1 MRVFTFTDSEI
12 EHLKAALR
20 VYADRLALD
29 GFRVLPLSLKQF
41 AATLDT
47 SDFQPEDGEAVPI
60 PDSPILLYDIGA
72 VADALRLSKRTVGRL
87 IADGQIPSVKV
98 GAARRVHRDDL
109 SAYANGL
116 RNES

>member
-29 GFRVLPLSLKQF
+29 GFKRLPLGLKRF
-41 AATLDT
+41 AAELDT
-47 SDFQPEDGEAVPI
+47 SDFQSDDGEAAPI
-60 PDSPILLYDIGA
+60 ADSPILLYGIDA
-72 VADALRLSKRTVGRL
+72 VADVLSLSQRTVGRL
-87 IADGQIPSVKV
+87 IVGGLIPSVKI

-109 SAYANGL
+109 LAYANGL
-116 RNES
+116 RNGR

>member
-29 GFRVLPLSLKQF
+29 GFKRLPLGLKQF

-47 SDFQPEDGEAVPI
+47 SNFQPEDMEAASVA
-60 PDSPILLYDIGA
+60 DSPILLYDVGA
-72 VADALRLSKRTVGRL
+72 VADALSLSKRTVGRL
-87 IADGQIPSVKV
+87 ITDGHIPSVKI

-109 SAYANGL
+109 LAYTNGL
-116 RNES
+116 RQ

>member
-29 GFRVLPLSLKQF
+29 GFKRLPLGLKQF
-41 AATLDT
+41 AAELDT
-47 SDFQPEDGEAVPI
+47 FAFQREDGEATPI
-60 PDSPILLYDIGA
+60 ADSPILLYDVGA
-72 VADALRLSKRTVGRL
+72 VADVLRLSKRTVGRL
-87 IADGQIPSVKV
+87 VADGQIPSVKV

-109 SAYANGL
+109 LAYANGL

>member
-1 MRVFTFTDSEI
+1 MRMFTFTDSEI

-29 GFRVLPLSLKQF
+29 GFKRLPLGLKQF

-47 SDFQPEDGEAVPI
+47 SDFQSELAEASLVA
-60 PDSPILLYDIGA
+60 DSPVLLYDIGA
-72 VADALRLSKRTVGRL
+72 TADVLRLSKRTVGRL
-87 IADGQIPSVKV
+87 IADGQIPSVKI

-109 SAYANGL
+109 LAYANGL